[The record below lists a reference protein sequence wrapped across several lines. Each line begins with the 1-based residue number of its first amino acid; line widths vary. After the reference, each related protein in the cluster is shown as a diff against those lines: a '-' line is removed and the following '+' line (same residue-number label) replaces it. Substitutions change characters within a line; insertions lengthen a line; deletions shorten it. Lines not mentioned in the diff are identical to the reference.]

1 MINKKNKRCV
11 CCLFSPLFLAEKQN
25 LFFKKNIYYAV
36 LAPYLLSL
44 SHFCACCA
52 SRIHFFCPSQA
63 TATRNMQWKHETAT
77 GTRNATRNGNTQ
89 REHETG
95 TRNGNTKRE
104 HANMPTCQHG
114 KGDAI
119 KRKKVQYEFFFYHV
133 IIKKLPHT
141 HTVTT
146 RQTFFS
152 FHTLRKRGN

>member
-89 REHETG
+89 REHATG

-104 HANMPTCQHG
+104 RETGTRNGNMPTCQHANTA
-114 KGDAI
+114 KATQLSV
-119 KRKKVQYEFFFYHV
+119 KKCNMNFFF
-133 IIKKLPHT
+133 I
-141 HTVTT
+141 
-146 RQTFFS
+146 
-152 FHTLRKRGN
+152 TL